1 MPETEQKYGNFQE
14 TFRESTT
21 MSLKKLEI
29 QNELLKSKL
38 VILEKNANTFRIFT
52 VVLAAVIVLYN
63 IGIISYMI
71 FG

>member
-1 MPETEQKYGNFQE
+1 MPETEQKYGNFRE
-14 TFRESTT
+14 KFRESTT

-38 VILEKNANTFRIFT
+38 VILEKNANTFRIVT
-52 VVLAAVIVLYN
+52 VVLAAVIVLYK